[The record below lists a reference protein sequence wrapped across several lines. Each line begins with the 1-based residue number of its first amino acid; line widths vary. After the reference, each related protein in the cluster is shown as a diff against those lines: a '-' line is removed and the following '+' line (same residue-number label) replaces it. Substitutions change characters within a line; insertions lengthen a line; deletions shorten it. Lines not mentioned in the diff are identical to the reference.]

1 MRPRQF
7 EEQEVLDA
15 AFEQFWRKGV
25 RGTSLTD
32 IANEVGVK
40 RGSLYN
46 AYGSKEALFL
56 RAYQQYADDYLENV
70 ARRVSRGP
78 LRQRL
83 ADFYDYSISNYCTGT
98 PHRGCPTTR
107 ALMEIPSI
115 ADTQDTTRQAF
126 AELLQRLITLI
137 SDTLAEAL
145 TTGEFNGDPHL
156 TAEHLV
162 AVARG
167 LVVMEKAFGDEAQ
180 LRRVAAFTVDAVL
193 AR

>member
-7 EEQEVLDA
+7 EEQRVLDA

-25 RGTSLTD
+25 RGTSLSD
-32 IANEVGVK
+32 VAREVGVQ

-56 RAYQQYADDYLENV
+56 RAYRQYADDYLDNV

-83 ADFYDYSISNYCTGT
+83 LDFYDYSISNYCTGT

-107 ALMEIPSI
+107 ALMEIPSL
-115 ADTQDTTRQAF
+115 ADTQDTTKQAF
-126 AELLQRLITLI
+126 ADLLQRLIELI
-137 SDTLAEAL
+137 SGAL
-145 TTGEFNGDPHL
+145 TDGLGSGEFTGDPHL

-180 LRRVAAFTVDAVL
+180 LRRIAGFTINAVVGG
-193 AR
+193 